1 MNNLPP
7 AFEIRMKKQLSKEAD
22 AFFKALENPAP
33 VSIRLNPDKTRGEI
47 PDSLTG
53 LIQKTVEWCPEGY
66 YLSRRPVF
74 TLDPYYQGGAYYV
87 QEASSMFL
95 GQIFKQLF
103 TSGPL
108 KILDL
113 CAAPGGKSTLAVSLL
128 PTNSLLVANEVIHSR
143 AAILKENLIRWGNG
157 NVIVTNNDPADFSA
171 FEGSFDVVIADAPC
185 SGEGMFRKDP
195 ASVSAWN
202 EANLHL
208 CSERQ
213 KRILTDIWPA
223 LKPGGYLIY
232 STCTY
237 NPEENEGILDWL
249 CSSFQAESIAV
260 RHTYP
265 TVTTA
270 DAGSYGYHFYPH
282 KTSGEG
288 FFCGLIRKKDGAEYR
303 PGKNKKQKSIVS
315 CRIPEELSG
324 LLSDTSLLSARNDNN
339 LLTVFPSIHAD
350 FIYSLRQELK
360 VISFGCE
367 VAELYKRKPKLL
379 HSLALSN
386 WLNKE
391 ACRSAEVDLPTALR
405 FLKKEDIQ
413 VEARAGEWILITY
426 RGIALGWG
434 KSLGN
439 RLNNYLPKE
448 WRIRMD
454 IPADFF

>member
-7 AFEIRMKKQLSKEAD
+7 AFEMRMRKQLSKEAD
-22 AFFKALENPAP
+22 TFFKALETPAP
-33 VSIRLNPDKTRGEI
+33 VSIRLNPDKTRGEL
-47 PDSLTG
+47 PDSLAG

-66 YLSRRPVF
+66 FLSQRPVF

-95 GQIFKQLF
+95 NQVFKQIF
-103 TSGPL
+103 TSAPL

-113 CAAPGGKSTLAVSLL
+113 CAAPGGKSTLAASLL
-128 PTNSLLVANEVIHSR
+128 PSNSLLVANEVIRSR

-157 NVIVTNNDPADFSA
+157 NIIVTNNDPADFSA
-171 FEGSFDVVIADAPC
+171 FEGCFDAVIVDAPC

-195 ASVSAWN
+195 ASISAWS

-213 KRILTDIWPA
+213 KRILADIWPA

-237 NPEENEGILDWL
+237 NPEENERIFDWL
-249 CSSFQAESIAV
+249 CSSFPAESIPVQHAC
-260 RHTYP
+260 P
-265 TVTTA
+265 TVTRA
-270 DAGSYGYHFYPH
+270 DANSYGYHFYPH

-288 FFCGLIRKKDGAEYR
+288 FFCGLIRKKDGVEYR
-303 PGKNKKQKSIVS
+303 SGKNKKQKTTVS

-324 LLSDTSLLSARNDNN
+324 LLSDTSFLSAQNDNN
-339 LLTVFPSIHAD
+339 LLTVFPSVHSELIHH
-350 FIYSLRQELK
+350 LRQELK

-367 VAELYKRKPKLL
+367 VAELYNRKPKLL

-386 WLNKE
+386 WLNKK
-391 ACRSAEVDLPTALR
+391 ACRCAEIDLQTALR
-405 FLKKEDIQ
+405 YLKKEDIQ
-413 VEARAGEWILITY
+413 IEARAGEWILITY